1 MKIRIITL
9 SMVLAMTG
17 IALETEAQGL
27 KMGDELVANGGFE
40 TLNQLTG
47 EPVGWHI
54 GDPDNG
60 ADGQVVTVETEGAK
74 EGVNYLKIVAPA
86 EIQLG
91 RGTVYSEPVKIPW
104 QWIWDT
110 VTESKVQEQENYA
123 NISFWLRPD
132 KWFIKDFY
140 AYPTFTITI
149 NIGYY
154 DTSSSQE
161 GVYRE
166 SFKTFQVSDIIKPE
180 EMKADEWFHVEG
192 SIKQYTG
199 MISRPNITKPVTI
212 RVQFDCIPDM
222 DEFDSSKF
230 YSTENS
236 IDDVH
241 LSITEQPVSRIDGV
255 STSALLP
262 VKAEGTTLYVAAN
275 AGEQIRV
282 YTTNG
287 SQVATA
293 AAIQGTTRI
302 DNLPKGLLLVKA
314 GKQTAKVLM
323 K

>member
-1 MKIRIITL
+1 MKFRIITL

-17 IALETEAQGL
+17 ITLETEAQDL

-54 GDPDNG
+54 GDPDNS

-86 EIQLG
+86 EIQYG
-91 RGTVYSEPVKIPW
+91 KGTVYSEPVKIPW
-104 QWIWDT
+104 QWIFDT
-110 VTESKVQEQENYA
+110 DNQAYEQENYA
-123 NISFWLRPD
+123 NMSFWLKPD
-132 KWFIKDFY
+132 KWFVKDFY
-140 AYPTFTITI
+140 AYPTFTIKI

-154 DTSSSQE
+154 DISSTQD

-180 EMKADEWFHVEG
+180 EMKANEWFHVEG
-192 SIKQYTG
+192 SIKQNTG
-199 MISRPNITKPVTI
+199 FLFLPDINKPVTI

-241 LSITEQPVSRIDGV
+241 LSITEQPVSHIDGV
-255 STSALLP
+255 STSTLLP

-293 AAIQGTTRI
+293 AAVQGTTRI